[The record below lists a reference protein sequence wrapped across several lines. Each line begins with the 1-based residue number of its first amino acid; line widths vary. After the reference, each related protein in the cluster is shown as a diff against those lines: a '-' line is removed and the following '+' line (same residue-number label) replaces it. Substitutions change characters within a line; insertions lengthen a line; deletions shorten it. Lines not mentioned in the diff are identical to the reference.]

1 MDENSM
7 DMKTVEERVKHIEFG
22 GMETLLLGGRMYDE

>member
-7 DMKTVEERVKHIEFG
+7 DMKTVEEKVKQIEFG
-22 GMETLLLGGRMYDE
+22 GTRYTITEMENG